1 MLTVQ
6 NGEPPNESVPRAFYR
21 ELLTVF
27 ADVQYLKAEF
37 AYWKAVQDQR
47 APKGARRRASE
58 RRGRVDQ
65 GCRGRVNAP
74 SCTLRERLIL
84 HLRAR
89 GTRQRCEWMTP

>member
-1 MLTVQ
+1 MKFGTASRRNAIAMGIQRPDKSTNPLQERQMLTVQ

-47 APKGARRRASE
+47 APKRRAS
-58 RRGRVDQ
+58 
-65 GCRGRVNAP
+65 
-74 SCTLRERLIL
+74 
-84 HLRAR
+84 AR
-89 GTRQRCEWMTP
+89 KRKKRKG

>member
-47 APKGARRRASE
+47 APEKRAS
-58 RRGRVDQ
+58 GRK
-65 GCRGRVNAP
+65 RKKRKN
-74 SCTLRERLIL
+74 
-84 HLRAR
+84 
-89 GTRQRCEWMTP
+89 